1 MTHLAEVHT
10 IYETNCRSIPG
21 MLRQAADNLEIE
33 EAEGYDKTVAMI
45 AVQVTES
52 GQVQLYGW
60 GDTNQF
66 HALGALS
73 AGQTAIGSM
82 IMDNGE

>member
-33 EAEGYDKTVAMI
+33 EAEGYDKTNLRAASHAFCDFVNRI
-45 AVQVTES
+45 A
-52 GQVQLYGW
+52 
-60 GDTNQF
+60 
-66 HALGALS
+66 
-73 AGQTAIGSM
+73 
-82 IMDNGE
+82 